1 MSFPPL
7 DDLLQHTASL
17 RRLARELVGDAGAD
31 DVLQDAAIEAM
42 TAPLARPGQAIGWLV
57 AVVRN
62 LARKRR
68 RGERIR
74 ARHEQLAG
82 RGEEQ
87 AADRTAEAADSLRR
101 LTEVVTAL
109 PEPYRSTLFARYL
122 RERTPSEIAAE
133 TGVPVRTVKTR
144 LQRGLQMLRERL
156 DDRHADWRAGLVAAF
171 GLETIGSVATTTV
184 STTAA
189 TAAGILFMT
198 TTTKTVLA
206 AAALLLAGVIA
217 WQFVAPDG
225 AASQAHAVDAS
236 AGVVAGAPVL
246 PSPGNQDG
254 TTGEVR
260 TAAVPPPAPPATQV
274 PGVTNDEVLVRVV
287 DAETGAPVVDF
298 GLRASMAPENNLM
311 QPEIPLLHAG
321 VHAEGRLVLPLADFE
336 QRTFLVED
344 KEHRYLPSAWFGLAD
359 AVARDGVRSIE
370 VKLPLPVEVTLTVV
384 REHGGAPVA
393 GTKVELLRP
402 WRLAQPVE
410 LATNVQSSTRF
421 RAQSGESDAL
431 LKMIGGRALLLVEG
445 ETDAG
450 GKVRLRVPPDEVLAL
465 RLLGPGHRPVVR
477 QPWRVA
483 RSAQPIELTESVTS
497 GGSIQGRVVPLEL
510 LSRLGLESIAAGVAV
525 PAPMVKQFV
534 TGLRLRHKGTGESIP
549 PAQAF
554 FEPRTPLADD
564 GTFTMNG
571 LAAGDWQWFF
581 SFPYVC
587 QEPEARLRG
596 TPLAIVSQLGT
607 VEYELPAIDGLADHE
622 LRVIDVDV
630 SQFLPG
636 QLDVGVTRDGQP
648 VHEGA
653 LLVRPLAGVGASTP
667 KLRSQPNLRCGEN
680 GRFVANLPPARYA
693 VGWTDFRGKPATYLG
708 TCEVRSG
715 TASQVDFVAE
725 SVSGAWRIVEADGA
739 TPANGSL
746 QLTLQAEA
754 ESSRWGAYKQVDTAG
769 LAEFDALPRDAV
781 LQAKFTRTPPAV
793 AAGAVPQ
800 PVTPIDLGTVS
811 TAGLPGAPRVLR
823 LPPR

>member
-7 DDLLQHTASL
+7 DELLQHTASL
-17 RRLARELVGDAGAD
+17 RRLARDLVGDASAD

-42 TAPLARPGQAIGWLV
+42 TAPPSRPGPAIGWLV

-68 RGERIR
+68 RGERVR
-74 ARHEQLAG
+74 SRHEQRVA
-82 RGEEQ
+82 RGEEE
-87 AADRTAEAADSLRR
+87 AADRTADVADTLRR

-109 PEPYRSTLFARYL
+109 PEPYRSTIFARYL

-133 TGVPVRTVKTR
+133 TAVPVRTVKTR
-144 LQRGLQMLRERL
+144 LQRGLQILRERL
-156 DDRHADWRAGLVAAF
+156 GDRHADWRAGLVAAF
-171 GLETIGSVATTTV
+171 GLETTGSVATTTV
-184 STTAA
+184 STTTA
-189 TAAGILFMT
+189 TAAGVLFMT

-206 AAALLLAGVIA
+206 AAALLLAGMIA
-217 WQFVAPDG
+217 WQFIVPEG
-225 AASQAHAVDAS
+225 AASRARAADAS
-236 AGVVAGAPVL
+236 AGVAAAPAL
-246 PSPGNQDG
+246 PSPGSVAG
-254 TTGEVR
+254 TPGEVR
-260 TAAVPPPAPPATQV
+260 TAVVPRLAAPATQA
-274 PGVTNDEVLVRVV
+274 PEATNEEVVVRVV

-298 GLRASMAPENNLM
+298 GLRASMAPDINLL

-321 VHAEGRLVLPLADFE
+321 VHAEGRLVLPLASFE

-344 KEHRYLPSAWFGLAD
+344 KEHRYLPSTWFGLAD
-359 AVARDGVRSIE
+359 AVAHDGVRTIE
-370 VKLPLPVEVTLTVV
+370 VMLPLPVEVTLTVV
-384 REHGGAPVA
+384 REHGGAPVV

-402 WRLAQPVE
+402 WSASPSIELRTNSQPAE
-410 LATNVQSSTRF
+410 RF
-421 RAQSGESDAL
+421 RTQPHEPEQL
-431 LKMIGGRALLLVEG
+431 LAMAGGRALLLAG
-445 ETDAG
+445 GQTDAAG
-450 GKVRLRVPPDEVLAL
+450 RVHLRVPPDEVLAL

-483 RSAQPIELTESVTS
+483 RSAQPIERTEAVTS
-497 GGSIQGRVVPLEL
+497 GGSIQGRLVPIEL
-510 LSRLGLESIAAGVAV
+510 LSRLRLESIAAGGDV
-525 PAPMVKQFV
+525 PAQMAPQFV
-534 TGLRLRHKGTGESIP
+534 TGLRLRHRGTGETIP
-549 PAQAF
+549 PAQF
-554 FEPRTPLADD
+554 WFEPCTPLAGD
-564 GTFTMNG
+564 GTFTMDG
-571 LAAGDWQWFF
+571 LAAGDWQWFIC
-581 SFPYVC
+581 FPYVC

-607 VEYELPAIDGLADHE
+607 VEFELPAIDGLADHE

-680 GRFVANLPPARYA
+680 GRFVANLPPGRYA
-693 VGWTDFRGKPATYLG
+693 VGWTDLRGNYPTPYLG

-715 TASQVDFVAE
+715 TATQIDFVIE
-725 SVSGAWRIVEADGA
+725 CVSGSWRVVEADGT
-739 TPANGSL
+739 TPANGRL

-754 ESSRWGAYKQVDTAG
+754 EAPRWGASKAVDVAG

-781 LQAKFTRTPPAV
+781 LQAKFTRTPAAAV
-793 AAGAVPQ
+793 AGAVPP

-811 TAGLPGAPRVLR
+811 TTGLPGAPRVVR